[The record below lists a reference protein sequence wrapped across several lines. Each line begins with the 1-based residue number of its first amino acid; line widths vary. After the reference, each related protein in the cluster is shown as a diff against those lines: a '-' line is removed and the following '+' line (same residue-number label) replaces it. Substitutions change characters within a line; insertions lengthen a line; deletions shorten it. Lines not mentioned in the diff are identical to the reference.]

1 MKQQGKN
8 INYTFKLFYAI
19 LIFFVACGHCYGG
32 GANFLTEWFP
42 FYSFH
47 MAAFMFASGYFYN
60 PQDTYRVKA
69 AIKKKSKKVLLP
81 LYLYNFSYALILVVL
96 RKLGFP
102 FGERIDAYTL
112 FAAPLLDGRHWGLT
126 VGGWYVGPLFFVFC
140 FNLIFQRLFGKYLK
154 DWMSVFLY
162 LVLGMIGIHG
172 AMQGIDN
179 AFELTLYRCAYFIP
193 FYGFGIWY
201 RSTLEKKLDRLPKA
215 MYFGGIWVFQLA
227 LITFCNGTRQY
238 SQMLSNEYDNVVNP
252 FVFGVTGILFWLGIA
267 KVLTPLLGKNKYVLA
282 VSNNAFSIMM
292 NQYLGYFLVRSCF
305 AGISFLSKGA
315 IFKDFDWSRYFTDY
329 IYNYQPRGLLQWES
343 VYVFAGILI
352 PIFIQKAIDAIKAKT
367 QHTIKVLPI

>member
-1 MKQQGKN
+1 M
-8 INYTFKLFYAI
+8 
-19 LIFFVACGHCYGG
+19 
-32 GANFLTEWFP
+32 W
-42 FYSFH
+42 
-47 MAAFMFASGYFYN
+47 
-60 PQDTYRVKA
+60 
-69 AIKKKSKKVLLP
+69 
-81 LYLYNFSYALILVVL
+81 
-96 RKLGFP
+96 
-102 FGERIDAYTL
+102 
-112 FAAPLLDGRHWGLT
+112 GRC
-126 VGGWYVGPLFFVFC
+126 FFVFC